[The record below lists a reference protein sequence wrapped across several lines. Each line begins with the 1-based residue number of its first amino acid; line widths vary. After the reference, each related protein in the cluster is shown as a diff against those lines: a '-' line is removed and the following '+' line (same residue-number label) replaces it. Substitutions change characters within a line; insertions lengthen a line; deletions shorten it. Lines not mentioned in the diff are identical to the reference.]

1 MSDLK
6 NILSQGS
13 DPNEEALKRYLAGS
27 SSEEERFMI
36 EHQMTDEAFMNDAVE
51 GLQNFKDPKVMQD
64 YVNKLNKELL
74 KQTVKKKRSKLK
86 RHIEDQHW
94 TLLSVIIIIILCI
107 LGYFVIHLTVDQH
120 SAKQVIE
127 QKK

>member
-6 NILSQGS
+6 NILNHGPEPS
-13 DPNEEALKRYLAGS
+13 EEALKRYLEGTAS
-27 SSEEERFMI
+27 AEERFMI
-36 EHQMTDEAFMNDAVE
+36 ENQMTNESFMNDAVE
-51 GLQNFKDPKVMQD
+51 GLQHFKNPLVMQD
-64 YVNKLNKELL
+64 YVNKINKELL
-74 KQTVKKKRSKLK
+74 KQTVNKKRNKLK

-107 LGYFVIHLTVDQH
+107 LGYYIIHLTINH
-120 SAKQVIE
+120 TPTRAIIE

>member
-1 MSDLK
+1 MTDLK
-6 NILSQGS
+6 NILNHGPEPS
-13 DPNEEALKRYLAGS
+13 EEALKRYLEGTA
-27 SSEEERFMI
+27 SEDERFMI

-51 GLQNFKDPKVMQD
+51 GLQHFKDPQVIQD
-64 YVNKLNKELL
+64 YVNKINKELL
-74 KQTVKKKRSKLK
+74 KQTIRKKRSRLK

-107 LGYFVIHLTVDQH
+107 LGYFVIHLTLAPRSNNH
-120 SAKQVIE
+120 VIE